1 MMKYGA
7 LILMVGLAACGSPGP
22 RSAEAPVIRPSEV
35 TDFRGLY
42 KQNCSGCHGIDGQGA
57 LTVAIGSPVYLAIA
71 DDATIRRV
79 IEQGRP
85 GTAMPAFGQTA
96 GGLLTDTQVD
106 ILVRGMR
113 ERWAKP
119 GALGSDKPP
128 AYAASQPGDTAR
140 GQNVFTT
147 FCSSCHGS
155 DGRGGRN
162 GSIVDRS
169 YLALVSDQ
177 HLRTLTIIGMPAL
190 GAPDWR
196 GNVPG
201 KPMSDADVTDVVA
214 WLEAQRLPLS
224 AQSNYPGDSE

>member
-1 MMKYGA
+1 MKYGA
-7 LILMVGLAACGSPGP
+7 LILVAGLAACGSPG
-22 RSAEAPVIRPSEV
+22 RRAAETPVIRPSEV
-35 TDFRGLY
+35 TDFSVLY
-42 KQNCSGCHGIDGQGA
+42 SQNCSGCHGIDGQGA
-57 LTVAIGSPVYLAIA
+57 LSVAIGSSVYLAIA
-71 DDATIRRV
+71 DNATIRRV
-79 IEQGRP
+79 VEQGMP
-85 GTAMPAFGQTA
+85 GTAMPAFGQSA
-96 GGLLTDTQVD
+96 GGLLTDAQID

-113 ERWAKP
+113 ERWARP

-140 GQNVFTT
+140 GHNVFTM

-155 DGRGGRN
+155 DGRGGRT
-162 GSIVDRS
+162 GSIVDSS

-214 WLEAQRLPLS
+214 WLAAQRPPLS
-224 AQSNYPGDSE
+224 AQSNHPGGSE